1 MTATTSKT
9 YWIEHDGGR
18 VAIGHASLLLGRG
31 ADCDIVLSDERVS
44 RHHALFRLVEEGV
57 EVIPFGKQPLTV
69 NGAVISAPTTLRAGD
84 RVACFDRAFEL
95 VEAPSVSDEADV
107 LWGIERSPG
116 SLFRVSQSPFR
127 VGGSTDDHLH
137 IVGWSASVFA
147 LHCVGASLSLE
158 ALREGV
164 FCGAELAVGECVRI
178 KSGARITWA
187 GQSIR
192 VLALPGDPS
201 RVTAATARD
210 DLPTAVELRFLP
222 RGGRL
227 TLRIGGRE
235 RSVYLPDRRCD
246 LIACLLQ
253 PPAPLAPGDLV
264 PDDVVIG
271 RVWASRP
278 QTNTELNTVLFRA
291 RQDLIKADIDGTA
304 LLARQGG
311 SVRFSLAPN
320 ATVKVIVT

>member
-9 YWIEHDGGR
+9 YWIERDGGR

-44 RHHALFRLVEEGV
+44 RHHALFRLVDEGV
-57 EVIPFGKQPLTV
+57 EVIPFGRQPLTL
-69 NGAVISAPTTLRAGD
+69 NGAVMSAPATLRGGD
-84 RVACFDRAFEL
+84 RVACFDQVFEV
-95 VEAPSVSDEADV
+95 VEAPSLSAEADV

-137 IVGWSASVFA
+137 IVGWPATVLA
-147 LHCVGASLSLE
+147 LHRVGASLSLE
-158 ALREGV
+158 ARREGV
-164 FCGAELAVGECVRI
+164 FCGAELAPGECVRI
-178 KSGARITWA
+178 KSGARVSHA
-187 GQSIR
+187 GQLIR
-192 VLALPGDPS
+192 VLALPVDPS
-201 RVTAATARD
+201 RVTAATVSD
-210 DLPTAVELRFLP
+210 DLPTAAELRFLP

-227 TLRIGGRE
+227 TLRLGGRE

-271 RVWASRP
+271 RVWAART
-278 QTNTELNTVLFRA
+278 QTKVELNTVLFRA

-304 LLARQGG
+304 LIARQGG
-311 SVRFSLAPN
+311 SVRFNLAPG
-320 ATVKVIVT
+320 ATVKVVVT

>member
-1 MTATTSKT
+1 MTSTTSKT

-18 VAIGHASLLLGRG
+18 VAVGHASLLLGRG
-31 ADCDIVLSDERVS
+31 TDCDIVLSDERVS

-57 EVIPFGKQPLTV
+57 EVIPFGRQPLTL
-69 NGAVISAPTTLRAGD
+69 NGAVMTAPTTLRAGD
-84 RVACFDRAFEL
+84 RVGCLDRTFEL
-95 VEAPSVSDEADV
+95 VEVPSGVVEAEV

-137 IVGWSASVFA
+137 IVGWPAAVLA
-147 LHCVGASLSLE
+147 LHRVGASLSLE

-164 FCGAELAVGECVRI
+164 FCGVELASGECVRI
-178 KSGARITWA
+178 KSSARITYA
-187 GQSIR
+187 GQLVR
-192 VLALPGDPS
+192 VLALPVDPS
-201 RVTAATARD
+201 RVTAATVSD
-210 DLPTAVELRFLP
+210 DLPTAAELRFLP

-264 PDDVVIG
+264 PDDAVIG
-271 RVWASRP
+271 RVWANRA

-304 LLARQGG
+304 LIVREGG
-311 SVRFSLAPN
+311 SIRFSLARG
-320 ATVKVIVT
+320 ATVKVVVT

>member
-1 MTATTSKT
+1 MTATTTKM

-18 VAIGHASLLLGRG
+18 VAIGHASLLVGRG

-57 EVIPFGKQPLTV
+57 EVIPFGRQPLTL
-69 NGAVISAPTTLRAGD
+69 NGAVMTAPTTLRAGD
-84 RVACFDRAFEL
+84 RVACFDRTFEL
-95 VEAPSVSDEADV
+95 VEVPSVAAEAEV

-127 VGGSTDDHLH
+127 VGGSTDDQLH
-137 IVGWSASVFA
+137 IVGWPAAVLA
-147 LHCVGASLSLE
+147 LHRVGATLSLE

-164 FCGAELAVGECVRI
+164 FCGAALAPGECVRI
-178 KSGARITWA
+178 QSSARITYA
-187 GQSIR
+187 GQLLR
-192 VLALPGDPS
+192 VLALPVDPS
-201 RVTAATARD
+201 RVTAATVSD
-210 DLPTAVELRFLP
+210 DLPTAAELRFLP

-246 LIACLLQ
+246 LIAGLLQ

-271 RVWASRP
+271 RVWANRA
-278 QTNTELNTVLFRA
+278 QTNIELNTVLFRA

-304 LLARQGG
+304 LIVREGG
-311 SVRFSLAPN
+311 SIRFSLARG
-320 ATVKVIVT
+320 ATVKVVVT